1 MKLKKLIEK
10 LQKVPVS
17 ESDPEVVIAIKGSK
31 AWWVSGKK
39 LKVHTELTK
48 GDKSV
53 VWIEGEI
60 K

>member
-10 LQKVPVS
+10 LNSAGTTEK
-17 ESDPEVVIAIKGSK
+17 ETDVVIAIKGKK

-39 LKVHTELTK
+39 LTVRTEIAK
-48 GDKSV
+48 GENSL